1 MSRLNSQCLHKEMSM
16 TNRFIQGLRYPMVYQ
31 GLAFVKMTRLGD
43 FGHDCTS
50 KAIELVD
57 GVP

>member
-1 MSRLNSQCLHKEMSM
+1 
-16 TNRFIQGLRYPMVYQ
+16 MVYQ

-50 KAIELVD
+50 KAIELLD
-57 GVP
+57 GVPSNQATRELGKDAIFYSTTVVV